1 MRRLLAVVS
10 VLLVL
15 YATAPPAAAAPI
27 DTWAYQPATHQL
39 VGGNGTLPFSIQGGA
54 TWYAPDGTAAIQ
66 FTTAPSLATSTGT
79 GFYAPGTA
87 DFTYQAVMSMDR
99 LRSRSTPNVFQLGLY
114 NGPQIKL
121 QLSQTGVPTCVLH
134 GTGGRIKL
142 TSATPSLNDGGQ
154 QHTFACW
161 RTGGTVGVTVD
172 GVTTSKVFAL
182 GNVTPTGH
190 ATAGN
195 RSSTG
200 GAADQLFGKIWQLS
214 VSIG

>member
-1 MRRLLAVVS
+1 MRRVLGVLP
-10 VLLVL
+10 VLLLLVG
-15 YATAPPAAAAPI
+15 TGPPAVAAPV
-27 DTWAYQPATHQL
+27 DTWAYQPATRQL
-39 VGGNGTLPFSIQGGA
+39 VGTNGTLPFSIQGGA
-54 TWYAPDGTAAIQ
+54 TWSAPDGTAAIQ
-66 FTTAPSLATSTGT
+66 FATAPSLATSTGT

-87 DFTYQAVMSMDR
+87 DFTYQAVLAMDR
-99 LRSRSTPNVFQLGLY
+99 LRSRSTPNVFQFGLY
-114 NGPQIKL
+114 DGSQIKL
-121 QLSQTGVPTCVLH
+121 QLSQTGVPMCVLR

-161 RTGGTVGVTVD
+161 RSGDTVGVTVD
-172 GVTTSKVFAL
+172 GVMTSKAFAL

-195 RSSTG
+195 RSSSG
-200 GAADQLFGKIWQLS
+200 GAADQLFGKIWQVS